1 MLRKYASILCYG
13 GPQNFVSNEL
23 LNANSIVLDTARR
36 VTNAM
41 HAADFPKMTVGFPL
55 TGSLIPKIDKDRDSG
70 MAVRA
75 RSERNERA
83 QLKLE
88 SSLDFW
94 RWGSPALTI
103 KLKKDVSCDEIE
115 LLLDNVNAWSLR
127 LFTTARKIR

>member
-1 MLRKYASILCYG
+1 MPRKYASILCYG

-23 LNANSIVLDTARR
+23 LNANSIVLDIARR

-55 TGSLIPKIDKDRDSG
+55 AGSLIPKIDKDSG

-75 RSERNERA
+75 RSVRNERA
-83 QLKLE
+83 QLKPG

-94 RWGSPALTI
+94 RWGSPAL
-103 KLKKDVSCDEIE
+103 
-115 LLLDNVNAWSLR
+115 
-127 LFTTARKIR
+127 